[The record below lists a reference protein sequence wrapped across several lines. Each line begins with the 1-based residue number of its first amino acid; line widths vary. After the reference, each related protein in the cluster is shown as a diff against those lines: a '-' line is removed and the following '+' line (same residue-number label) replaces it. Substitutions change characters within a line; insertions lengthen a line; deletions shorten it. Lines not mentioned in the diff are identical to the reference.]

1 MPLSGIRV
9 IDFTQVVA
17 GPFGTQLLGDM
28 GAEIIKVES
37 PDGDRAR
44 TVGVTPRG
52 FSNSFF
58 NVNRNKK
65 SLVVNLKHPEGKR
78 VIEGLL
84 ATVDVLV
91 ENFKPGTLERLGFGY
106 PDLQE
111 RFPAL
116 IYCSISGFGQTGPRR
131 ADVAFDQ
138 IIQGYSG
145 IMGVTGSRESGP
157 LRVGGPVADL
167 VGGIFA
173 SQGILLALQERRRSG
188 KGQWVD
194 VSMLDC
200 MLPLLGFTAWEYLH
214 TGDVPARNGNA
225 HPTLAPSGSFQ
236 ASDGAFNISLTGEV
250 IWQRFCRAL
259 DRDAWIDDPRFL
271 GNAER
276 FENSGVLTA
285 LINERLAEK
294 SKAEWMEFFREEEVP
309 CGPIYGLEESFS
321 DPQILAREMV
331 REMEDRIEGRV
342 KVISNPV
349 RLSRTPAR
357 YSSPAPALGAHTE
370 AFLRELGYSRTDAL
384 ELRESGAVGWQESG
398 PEDGKE

>member
-9 IDFTQVVA
+9 VDFTQVVA
-17 GPFGTQLLGDM
+17 GPFSTQLLGDM

-44 TVGVTPRG
+44 TIGATPGG

-58 NVNRNKK
+58 NINRNKK
-65 SLVVNLKHPEGKR
+65 SLVINLKHPDGKK

-84 ATVDVLV
+84 KTADVLV

-106 PDLQE
+106 KELQTRYAE
-111 RFPAL
+111 L

-131 ADVAFDQ
+131 NDVAFDQ

-145 IMGVTGSRESGP
+145 MMAVTGSEESGP
-157 LRVGGPVADL
+157 MRVGGPVADL

-173 SQGILLALQERRRSG
+173 SQGILMALQERRKSG
-188 KGQWVD
+188 KGQLVD

-200 MLPLLGFTAWEYLH
+200 MLPLLGFTAWEFLH
-214 TGDVPARNGNA
+214 TGRAPARNGNS
-225 HPTLAPSGSFQ
+225 HPTLAPSGSFL
-236 ASDGAFNISLTGEV
+236 ASDGEFNISLTGEV

-259 DRDAWIDDPRFL
+259 EREQWIDDPRFL

-276 FENSGVLTA
+276 FENSAVLTA

-294 SKAEWMEFFREEEVP
+294 SRAEWMEYFREKEVP
-309 CGPIYGLEESFS
+309 CGPIYDLEDTFS
-321 DPQILAREMV
+321 DPQVVAREMIQV
-331 REMEDRIEGRV
+331 MPDPVEGNV
-342 KVISNPV
+342 KVIANPV

-357 YSSPAPALGAHTE
+357 YGNSAPALGAHTQE
-370 AFLRELGYSRTDAL
+370 LLEELGYSKSDML
-384 ELRESGAVGWQESG
+384 ELRESGAVGWSEPASG
-398 PEDGKE
+398 LATK

>member
-9 IDFTQVVA
+9 LDFTQVVA

-44 TVGVTPRG
+44 TVGATPRG

-65 SLVVNLKHPEGKR
+65 SIVVNLKHPDGKK
-78 VIEGLL
+78 VIGGLL
-84 ATVDVLV
+84 ETVDVLV

-106 PDLQE
+106 KELQA
-111 RFPAL
+111 RFPEL
-116 IYCSISGFGQTGPRR
+116 VYCSISGFGQTGPRR
-131 ADVAFDQ
+131 NDVAFDQ

-145 IMGVTGSRESGP
+145 MMGVTGSPESGP
-157 LRVGGPVADL
+157 MRVGGPVADL

-173 SQGILLALQERRRSG
+173 SQGILLALQERRKS
-188 KGQWVD
+188 KQGQLVD

-214 TGDVPARNGNA
+214 SGKAPARNGNA

-250 IWQRFCRAL
+250 IWQRFCKAL
-259 DRDAWIDDPRFL
+259 GRESWIEDPRFL

-276 FENSGVLTA
+276 FEHSGVLTA
-285 LINERLAEK
+285 LINERLQEK
-294 SKAEWMEFFREEEVP
+294 TRAEWTEYFREMEVP
-309 CGPIYGLEESFS
+309 CGPIYDLEETFS
-321 DPQILAREMV
+321 DPQVAAREMTRV
-331 REMEDRIEGRV
+331 MTDLVEGDV
-342 KVISNPV
+342 QVIANPV

-357 YSSPAPALGAHTE
+357 YDSPAPALGAHTQE
-370 AFLRELGYSRTDAL
+370 LLQELGYSKPDML
-384 ELRESGAVGWQESG
+384 DLRESGAVDWSEPG
-398 PEDGKE
+398 PAVASK

>member
-9 IDFTQVVA
+9 LDFTQVVA

-28 GAEIIKVES
+28 GAEVIKVES

-44 TVGVTPRG
+44 TLNLTPEG

-65 SLVVNLKHPEGKR
+65 SLVVNLKSPGGKK
-78 VIEGLL
+78 VIGGLL
-84 ATVDVLV
+84 DTVDALV

-106 PDLQE
+106 PQLHQ
-111 RFPAL
+111 RFPSL

-131 ADVAFDQ
+131 TDVAFDQ

-145 IMGVTGSRESGP
+145 MMGVTGSQQSGP
-157 LRVGGPVADL
+157 MRMGGPVADL

-173 SQGILLALQERRRSG
+173 SQGILLALQDRQKSG
-188 KGQWVD
+188 LGQWVD

-214 TGDVPARNGNA
+214 TGKAPARNGNA
-225 HPTLAPSGSFQ
+225 HPTLSPSGSFQ
-236 ASDGAFNISLTGEV
+236 ANDGAFNISLTGEV

-259 DRDAWIDDPRFL
+259 DREAWIEDPRFI

-276 FENSGVLTA
+276 FENSQVLTQ

-294 SKAEWMEFFREEEVP
+294 SRAEWIAYFREVEVP
-309 CGPIYGLEESFS
+309 CGPIYDLDETFA
-321 DPQILAREMV
+321 DPQVAAREMV
-331 REMEDRIEGRV
+331 RAMQDPRAGKV

-349 RLSRTPAR
+349 RLSRTPAQ
-357 YSSPAPALGAHTE
+357 YNTSAPALGAHT
-370 AFLRELGYSRTDAL
+370 RELLSQLGYGHEEML
-384 ELRESGAVGWQESG
+384 ELRESGAVGWPDQ
-398 PEDGKE
+398 DGANDTV